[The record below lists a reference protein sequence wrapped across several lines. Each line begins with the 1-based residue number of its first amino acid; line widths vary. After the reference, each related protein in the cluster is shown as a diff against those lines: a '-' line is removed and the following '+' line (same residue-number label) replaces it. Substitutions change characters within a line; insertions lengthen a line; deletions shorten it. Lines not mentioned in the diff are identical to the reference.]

1 MRRRPDSN
9 NQMKEK
15 AKKLVSA
22 ALKSAVGYSI
32 YKAAYQLEQQAI
44 DKAKTKVKDATLY
57 TIYISK
63 NNIFNGMLIG
73 MLRKETPKYH
83 TINDGKFED
92 AITGV
97 GSVPRVAGM
106 YIKFYNKTPI
116 FINLNDANPYGFAN
130 SSYVPTMPLVN
141 PTDYSYDD
149 DDEPAVRHRF
159 HRRVGFTPH
168 PTPTP
173 VCTNNTAFITVMTLN
188 NKKMIHDMKCWL
200 KKLIKESEKE
210 RCERIDSSAT
220 LELTSNRDDITRS
233 MKKRSMETVFIDEN
247 IKKDIMDSLD
257 AFVCNREWYDDNF
270 IPYHYGILL
279 HGPAG
284 TGKSTLI
291 RAIITEYYKKYTKA
305 GYTIEPPNYLSSPS
319 DLLHLDESGY
329 SEIWAPRIVII
340 EDIDATVLKKRIP
353 DEDEEKSSENMPNEY
368 MQQLQLHNQRRLYY
382 DSISLSEILNKMDG
396 VANVE
401 NVIYIFTTNHIE
413 QLDTALTRPGRI
425 DKIVEIKMPRREDY
439 DAFIFY
445 HFKKHIPDNIVIRTH
460 KLIAELQTDIVCKK
474 TYEEMLEILQKE
486 ESSYDD

>member
-15 AKKLVSA
+15 AKTFVSA

-44 DKAKTKVKDATLY
+44 DKAKNKVKDATLY

-63 NNIFNGMLIG
+63 NNTANGMLIG
-73 MLRKETPKYH
+73 MLRKETQKYH
-83 TINDGKFED
+83 TIIDGKFEY
-92 AITGV
+92 ATTGV
-97 GSVPRVAGM
+97 GTVPRVAGL
-106 YIKFYNKTPI
+106 YVKFYNKTPI
-116 FINLNDANPYGFAN
+116 FINLNDAVPFGN
-130 SSYVPTMPLVN
+130 SDYVPILPLIN
-141 PTDYSYDD
+141 PEYSYDNVT
-149 DDEPAVRHRF
+149 PAAHPRF
-159 HRRVGFTPH
+159 NYRRAFSSHPQ

-173 VCTNNTAFITVMTLN
+173 VYTNNTAFITITTLN
-188 NKKMIHDMKCWL
+188 NKKMIRDMKRWL
-200 KKLIKESEKE
+200 KKLIKESEQE
-210 RCERIDSSAT
+210 RCEMIDSSNT
-220 LELTSNRDDITRS
+220 LELNSNRDDITRS
-233 MKKRSMETVFIDEN
+233 MKKRSMETVFIDEK

-257 AFVCNREWYDDNF
+257 AFVSNREWYDDNF

-291 RAIITEYYKKYTKA
+291 RAIITEYYKKYSKQ
-305 GYTIEPPNYLSSPS
+305 GYTIENPSYLTSPS

-329 SEIWAPRIVII
+329 GGTWAPRIIII
-340 EDIDATVLKKRIP
+340 EDIDATVLKKRVP
-353 DEDEEKSSENMPNEY
+353 EEEEEKALEDPSNAY
-368 MQQLQLHNQRRLYY
+368 TQQYRRKYY
-382 DSISLSEILNKMDG
+382 PDLTSLSEILNKMDG

-413 QLDTALTRPGRI
+413 NLDPALTRPGRI

-445 HFKKHIPDNIVIRTH
+445 HFKKHIPDNIVIRTS

-474 TYEEMLEILQKE
+474 TYDEMIEILQKE
-486 ESSYDD
+486 D

>member
-44 DKAKTKVKDATLY
+44 DKAKNKVKDATLY

-63 NNIFNGMLIG
+63 NKIANGMLIG

-83 TINDGKFED
+83 TIIDGNKFED

-97 GSVPRVAGM
+97 GAVPRVTGL
-106 YIKFYNKTPI
+106 YVKFYNKTPI
-116 FINLNDANPYGFAN
+116 FINLNDAVPFGN
-130 SSYVPTMPLVN
+130 SGYIPTLPLIN
-141 PTDYSYDD
+141 PTEYSYDD
-149 DDEPAVRHRF
+149 DTPAARPRF
-159 HRRVGFTPH
+159 NYRRAFSHPQ
-168 PTPTP
+168 PTPSP
-173 VCTNNTAFITVMTLN
+173 VYTNNTAFITITTLN
-188 NKKMIHDMKCWL
+188 NEKMIHDMKCWL
-200 KKLIKESEKE
+200 KKLIKESEQE
-210 RCERIDSSAT
+210 RCEMIESSKT

-233 MKKRSMETVFIDEN
+233 MKKRSMETVFIDEK

-257 AFVCNREWYDDNF
+257 AFVSNRAWYDNNF

-291 RAIITEYYKKYTKA
+291 RAILTEYYKKYSKQ
-305 GYTIEPPNYLSSPS
+305 GYTIENPSYLTSPS

-329 SEIWAPRIVII
+329 SEIWAPRIIII

-353 DEDEEKSSENMPNEY
+353 EEEEEKALEDPSNAY
-368 MQQLQLHNQRRLYY
+368 TQQYHLHKQSMYY
-382 DSISLSEILNKMDG
+382 PDLTSLSEILNKMDG

-413 QLDTALTRPGRI
+413 NLDPALTRPGRI

-445 HFKKHIPDNIVIRTH
+445 HFKKHIPDNIVIRTS

-474 TYEEMLEILQKE
+474 TYDEMIEILQKE
-486 ESSYDD
+486 D